1 MAGAGSDEERTD
13 PMIYRMIRAVA
24 GWAARVFY
32 HRIEVVGA
40 ENVPARG
47 PLLLVA
53 NHQNALVD
61 PLLVMTAVP
70 RRLVPVAKAPL
81 FRHPLIGPLLR
92 LVGALPAHRRQDAAP
107 GSAADRARN
116 DALFAR
122 AIAALR
128 SDRAILI
135 FPEGV
140 SQPRP
145 LVQPLRT
152 GAARMV
158 LGAELAS
165 GGRLGVTVVP
175 VGLVYH
181 RPETFRSGRAVVLIG
196 RPVDTADL
204 VASPRAASPSTA
216 HALTGRIAAALRAL
230 VVEAEDRHTLH
241 LLHVAE
247 TIWRAESG
255 AARGDA
261 SAQIDWMRRVLRA
274 RAYLAEREGAR
285 VEDFRRA
292 LERYA
297 RDLDHARLSAGT
309 LTTAYP
315 PSTVAAYALREGLL
329 LALEL
334 PVALL
339 GMALHGIPY
348 RLTALVVRLVRPD
361 ADTVATIKIFAAS
374 VLFPV
379 AWAAEA
385 WLAWRLGGAALL
397 AAVLLALLPA
407 GFFALAWQARVARVR
422 RDLRAFLHF
431 VGRRDLHRHLL
442 ERRQAL
448 AGELSALAAR
458 VPESVLAGERR
469 P

>member
-1 MAGAGSDEERTD
+1 MVYGV
-13 PMIYRMIRAVA
+13 IRAVA
-24 GWAARVFY
+24 RWVARVFY
-32 HRIEVVGA
+32 RRIEVVGA
-40 ENVPARG
+40 GNVPAHG

-53 NHQNALVD
+53 NHHNALVD
-61 PLLVMTAVP
+61 PLLVMATIP

-81 FRHPLIGPLLR
+81 FRHPLIGLFLY
-92 LVGALPAHRRQDAAP
+92 LVGALPAHRRQDAEP
-107 GSAADRARN
+107 GTASPDRARN
-116 DALFAR
+116 DALFAA
-122 AIAALR
+122 AITALR
-128 SDRAILI
+128 SDRAVLI
-135 FPEGV
+135 VPEGV
-140 SQPRP
+140 SQPQP

-158 LGAELAS
+158 LGAEAAS
-165 GGRLGVTVVP
+165 GGRLGVTVLP
-175 VGLVYH
+175 IGLVYH
-181 RPETFRSGRAVVLIG
+181 RPETFRSGRAVVVVG
-196 RPVDTADL
+196 RAVPTADL
-204 VASPRAASPSTA
+204 VTSADPTSEAAV
-216 HALTGRIAAALRAL
+216 HALTDRIAVALRAL

-247 TIWRAESG
+247 SIWRAESG

-261 SAQIDWMRRVLRA
+261 STQIDWMRRVLRA
-274 RAYLAEREGAR
+274 HAYLVERQGPR

-297 RDLDHARLSAGT
+297 RDLDQARLSAGA
-309 LTTAYP
+309 LTATYP
-315 PSTVAAYALREGLL
+315 ARTVAAYAVREGLL

-334 PVALL
+334 PLALL
-339 GMALHGIPY
+339 GIALHGISY
-348 RLTALVVRLVRPD
+348 RLTALVVRLARPD
-361 ADTVATIKIFAAS
+361 ADTTATIKIFAAT

-385 WLAWRLGGAALL
+385 WLAWRLGGTPLL
-397 AAVLLALLPA
+397 VLVLLALLPA

-442 ERRQAL
+442 ERRHAL
-448 AGELSALAAR
+448 AQELSALAAL

-469 P
+469 A